1 MSSESRLLRPFQI
14 DKRLEGALRN
24 TEFSYGDRR
33 CKDGEHVLIE
43 DRTFGMRQPVLEWSS
58 EEHFEEFK
66 RDLALGAVS
75 MGIHESHLCLAVT
88 ARSGYLKLCE
98 RVFFHPLDDL
108 DGLNRKVQLGEAPD
122 GTRRQVFC
130 AESHGA
136 AVDAYVALRR
146 PINPAPL
153 RPSRV
158 AAWLTHVSF
167 RVECESE
174 PDLFRP
180 QPLDDENR
188 KRLGLAQEA
197 VRFLELDPTSLT
209 LPLAEGDV
217 PTFWVDEQLLTDVD
231 RQGRSAVG
239 KYFQLHLALDF
250 VIGVI
255 LEFARNADHDEVESY
270 EDIRDSLIGRVARML
285 AGTRADDSQRDAILM
300 LCRKDPGR
308 AVALAE
314 HAVGLR
320 SSALKSLEQ

>member
-1 MSSESRLLRPFQI
+1 MSSESRLLRPFRI
-14 DKRLEGALRN
+14 DRRLEGAFRT

-33 CKDGEHVLIE
+33 CKAGEHVLIE

-58 EEHFEEFK
+58 DEHFEDFK
-66 RDLALGAVS
+66 RDLALGAVG

-88 ARSGYLKLCE
+88 ARSGYLKHCE
-98 RVFFHPLDDL
+98 RVFFQPLDDL
-108 DGLNRKVQLGEAPD
+108 DGLDRKVPLDKAPD
-122 GTRRQVFC
+122 GSRRHVFC

-136 AVDAYVALRR
+136 VVDAYLALRR

-153 RPSRV
+153 RPSRM
-158 AAWLTHVSF
+158 AAWFAHASF

-180 QPLDDENR
+180 QPLNDENR
-188 KRLGLAQEA
+188 QRLRLAQET

-231 RQGRSAVG
+231 RQGRSAVAQH
-239 KYFQLHLALDF
+239 FQRHLAFDF
-250 VIGVI
+250 VVGII
-255 LEFARNADHDEVESY
+255 LEFARNVDHDEVAPY
-270 EDIRDSLIGRVARML
+270 EDIRDSLIGRVARLL
-285 AGTRADDSQRDAILM
+285 AGTRADDSQRDGMLK
-300 LCRKDPGR
+300 LCREDPGR

-320 SSALKSLEQ
+320 SAALKSLEQ

>member
-66 RDLALGAVS
+66 RDLALGAVG
-75 MGIHESHLCLAVT
+75 MGIHESHLCLAAT

-122 GTRRQVFC
+122 GSRRQVFC

-136 AVDAYVALRR
+136 AVDAYVALRQ

-197 VRFLELDPTSLT
+197 VRFLELDPTSLA

-255 LEFARNADHDEVESY
+255 LEFARNADHDEIESY

-285 AGTRADDSQRDAILM
+285 AGTRADDSQRDAMLM

>member
-1 MSSESRLLRPFQI
+1 MSSESRVLRPFEI
-14 DKRLEGALRN
+14 DKRLVEAFRN

-33 CKDGEHVLIE
+33 CKAGEHVLIE
-43 DRTFGMRQPVLEWSS
+43 DRTFGMRQPFLEWSA
-58 EEHFEEFK
+58 EEHFEDFK
-66 RDLALGAVS
+66 RNLALGAVD

-98 RVFFHPLDDL
+98 SVYFHPLDDL
-108 DGLNRKVQLGEAPD
+108 DGLNRKVPLGKSPD
-122 GTRRQVFC
+122 GSRRQVFC

-136 AVDAYVALRR
+136 VVDAYLALRR

-158 AAWLTHVSF
+158 AAWLAHASF

-188 KRLGLAQEA
+188 KRLGLVQET
-197 VRFLELDPTSLT
+197 VRFLELDATSLT

-217 PTFWVDEQLLTDVD
+217 PTFWVDEQLLSDVD
-231 RQGRSAVG
+231 RQGRSAVAQ
-239 KYFQLHLALDF
+239 YFQRHLAFDF
-250 VIGVI
+250 VVGVI
-255 LEFARNADHDEVESY
+255 LEFARNVDHDEGASY
-270 EDIRDSLIGRVARML
+270 EDIRDSLIGKVARML
-285 AGTRADDSQRDAILM
+285 AGTRADDSQRDAMLK
-300 LCRKDPGR
+300 LCRENPGR

-314 HAVGLR
+314 HAVMLR
-320 SSALKSLEQ
+320 SVALKSLEQ